1 MPPGMGL
8 LGRQASNW
16 PASNFQVAA
25 GPPASVVCAIARA
38 AFETLVRM
46 AWMHPVEAGIPM
58 DLPSIRHESNTK
70 AETGP
75 DVELMRCSV
84 LARVNPAK
92 FG

>member
-1 MPPGMGL
+1 
-8 LGRQASNW
+8 
-16 PASNFQVAA
+16 
-25 GPPASVVCAIARA
+25 
-38 AFETLVRM
+38 
-46 AWMHPVEAGIPM
+46 MHPVEAGIPM

-84 LARVNPAK
+84 LARMNPAK